1 MDDDKLQNHYFD
13 CFLQTKNN
21 QNNGF
26 LFTNISFYDLM

>member
-26 LFTNISFYDLM
+26 CLQILVFMI